1 MFSRIE
7 YERGK
12 DMDVLVIFIIHN
24 ENDTYD
30 VWVNGREIC
39 EARELGIQAASD
51 RARAIL
57 RNHGGGVILFEDEKG
72 NHLETEY
79 VKVD

>member
-1 MFSRIE
+1 
-7 YERGK
+7 
-12 DMDVLVIFIIHN
+12 MDVLVIFIIHN

-30 VWVNGREIC
+30 VWVNGREIY

-57 RNHGGGVILFEDEKG
+57 RNHGGGVILLEDENG
-72 NHLETEY
+72 NHLGTEY

>member
-1 MFSRIE
+1 
-7 YERGK
+7 
-12 DMDVLVIFIIHN
+12 MDVLVIFIIHN

-30 VWVNGREIC
+30 VWVNGREIY
-39 EARELGIQAASD
+39 EARDRGIQAARD

-57 RNHGGGVILFEDEKG
+57 RNHGGGVILFEDENG

-79 VKVD
+79 VRVD

>member
-1 MFSRIE
+1 
-7 YERGK
+7 
-12 DMDVLVIFIIHN
+12 MDVLVIFIIHN
-24 ENDTYD
+24 ENGTYD

-57 RNHGGGVILFEDEKG
+57 DRKSV
-72 NHLETEY
+72 
-79 VKVD
+79 V

>member
-1 MFSRIE
+1 
-7 YERGK
+7 
-12 DMDVLVIFIIHN
+12 MDVLVIFIIHN
-24 ENDTYD
+24 ENGTYD

-39 EARELGIQAASD
+39 EARELGIQAARD

-57 RNHGGGVILFEDEKG
+57 RNHGGGVILFEDENG

>member
-1 MFSRIE
+1 
-7 YERGK
+7 
-12 DMDVLVIFIIHN
+12 MDVLVIFIIYN

-30 VWVNGREIC
+30 VWVNGRERY

-57 RNHGGGVILFEDEKG
+57 RNHGGGVILLEDENG
-72 NHLETEY
+72 NHLGTEY

>member
-1 MFSRIE
+1 
-7 YERGK
+7 
-12 DMDVLVIFIIHN
+12 MDVLVIFIIHK
-24 ENDTYD
+24 ENGTYD

-39 EARELGIQAASD
+39 EARELGIQAA
-51 RARAIL
+51 RAIL
-57 RNHGGGVILFEDEKG
+57 RNHGGGVILIEDENG

>member
-1 MFSRIE
+1 
-7 YERGK
+7 
-12 DMDVLVIFIIHN
+12 MDVWVIFIIHN
-24 ENDTYD
+24 ENGTYD

-39 EARELGIQAASD
+39 EARELRIQAASD

-57 RNHGGGVILFEDEKG
+57 RNHGGGVILFEDENG

-79 VKVD
+79 VRVD

>member
-1 MFSRIE
+1 
-7 YERGK
+7 
-12 DMDVLVIFIIHN
+12 MDVWVIFIIHN

-30 VWVNGREIC
+30 VWVNGREIY
-39 EARELGIQAASD
+39 EARELRIQAARD

-57 RNHGGGVILFEDEKG
+57 RNHGGGVVLFQEVNG

-79 VKVD
+79 VRVD

>member
-1 MFSRIE
+1 
-7 YERGK
+7 
-12 DMDVLVIFIIHN
+12 MDVLVIFIIHN

-30 VWVNGREIC
+30 VWVNGREIY
-39 EARELGIQAASD
+39 EARDRGIQAARD

-57 RNHGGGVILFEDEKG
+57 RNHGGGVILFEDENG
-72 NHLETEY
+72 NYLETEY

>member
-1 MFSRIE
+1 
-7 YERGK
+7 
-12 DMDVLVIFIIHN
+12 MDVLVIFIIHN

-30 VWVNGREIC
+30 VWVNGREIY
-39 EARELGIQAASD
+39 EARELGIQAARD

-57 RNHGGGVILFEDEKG
+57 RNHGEGVILIEDEKG

-79 VKVD
+79 VRVD

>member
-1 MFSRIE
+1 
-7 YERGK
+7 
-12 DMDVLVIFIIHN
+12 MDVLVIFIIHK

-30 VWVNGREIC
+30 VWVNGRERY
-39 EARELGIQAASD
+39 EACELGIQAARD

-57 RNHGGGVILFEDEKG
+57 RNHGGGVILFEDENG

-79 VKVD
+79 VRVD